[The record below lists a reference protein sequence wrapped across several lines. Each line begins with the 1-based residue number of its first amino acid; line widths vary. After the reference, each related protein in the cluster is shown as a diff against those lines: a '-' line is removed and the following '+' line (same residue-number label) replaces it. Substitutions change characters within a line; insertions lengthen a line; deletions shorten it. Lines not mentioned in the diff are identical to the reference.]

1 MKPVLLCES
10 DVERHYNGPG
20 RLTDA
25 IRERLIALGKDV
37 HALTR
42 ADIEPIDEFH
52 IRGCAATL
60 ELAHRLNIPP
70 GASVLDVG
78 SGLGG
83 PARTIAAEFD
93 CHVTGVDIT
102 RDFCEAAH
110 AMSCWVGLSD
120 RVRFVQG
127 DAAALALK
135 PASFD
140 AAITIHSAMNVVRKD
155 AMYAGIHK
163 VLKPGGRLGIYDVVQ
178 GEGGPVIF
186 PVPWARER
194 SISHLA
200 TPAQMR
206 HFLDL
211 AGFSIEAEIDS
222 TESSADWFR
231 ERFERLSTSGLSGL
245 GSHLFLGSDYP
256 AMVRN
261 QVQNLMERRIRTV
274 TYVATAN
281 RLMRD

>member
-1 MKPVLLCES
+1 MKPALPSNS
-10 DVERHYNGPG
+10 DVERHYSGPG

-25 IRERLIALGKDV
+25 IRERLIALGKDL
-37 HALTR
+37 HALTPR
-42 ADIEPIDEFH
+42 DIEPIDEFH
-52 IRGCAATL
+52 IRGRAATL
-60 ELAHRLNIPP
+60 ELAHRLKIPA

-102 RDFCEAAH
+102 QEFCEAAR

-120 RVRFVQG
+120 RVTFMKG
-127 DAAALALK
+127 DATALALR
-135 PASFD
+135 PAGFD
-140 AAITIHSAMNVVRKD
+140 VAITIHAAMNIEHKH

-163 VLKPGGRLGIYDVVQ
+163 AIRPGGRLGIYDVVQ
-178 GEGGPVIF
+178 GDGGPVVF
-186 PVPWARER
+186 PVPWAGDS

-206 HFLDL
+206 HLLDH
-211 AGFSIEAEIDS
+211 AGFCIEAEIDS
-222 TESSADWFR
+222 TESSADWFM
-231 ERFERLSTSGLSGL
+231 ERFDRLSTSGLSGL
-245 GSHLFLGSDYP
+245 GSHVFLGSDYS

-274 TYVATAN
+274 TYVAKPN
-281 RLMRD
+281 R